1 LNWEPKSVNLAAL
14 AGELGLGL
22 DSFIFVDDNPAECA
36 EVQEN
41 CPEVLTIPL
50 PPDPGGIARFLRHI
64 WAFDR
69 AEGTAEDRSRSELYE
84 RERERAQLQK
94 KTARFE
100 DFLAALRLEIQ
111 IEPMS
116 PAQLPRVAQLT
127 RRTNQMNFTTV
138 RRSESD
144 VQELLRGSAECLT
157 VSVRDRFGD
166 YGLVGVIIFAPG
178 ADALVVDTFLLSCR
192 ALGRGVE
199 HRMLARL
206 GEISVERGLPRV
218 DIPFVSTARNTP
230 AAALLA
236 GVAAGCEERTASG
249 SLFRCP
255 AERLAALQ
263 YRPGA
268 APAAAP
274 APAPKP
280 AAAAQRA
287 EPDYVRVAAE
297 LSDPRTILA
306 RVSGR
311 GRPAAAPPDGS
322 EKPRTALEKQVA
334 EMWSDAL
341 GVPAIGIHDDF
352 FDLGGHSLL
361 AVQLL
366 ARARQA
372 FQVELSLS
380 VVYGGR
386 FTIAEMAKAVEV
398 AQIEQAAGSEYE
410 ELVRELE
417 GLSEEEVRA
426 LLAEEQQAGPEDRP
440 R

>member
-1 LNWEPKSVNLAAL
+1 
-14 AGELGLGL
+14 
-22 DSFIFVDDNPAECA
+22 
-36 EVQEN
+36 
-41 CPEVLTIPL
+41 
-50 PPDPGGIARFLRHI
+50 
-64 WAFDR
+64 
-69 AEGTAEDRSRSELYE
+69 
-84 RERERAQLQK
+84 
-94 KTARFE
+94 
-100 DFLAALRLEIQ
+100 
-111 IEPMS
+111 
-116 PAQLPRVAQLT
+116 
-127 RRTNQMNFTTV
+127 
-138 RRSESD
+138 
-144 VQELLRGSAECLT
+144 
-157 VSVRDRFGD
+157 
-166 YGLVGVIIFAPG
+166 
-178 ADALVVDTFLLSCR
+178 
-192 ALGRGVE
+192 
-199 HRMLARL
+199 
-206 GEISVERGLPRV
+206 
-218 DIPFVSTARNTP
+218 
-230 AAALLA
+230 
-236 GVAAGCEERTASG
+236 
-249 SLFRCP
+249 
-255 AERLAALQ
+255 
-263 YRPGA
+263 
-268 APAAAP
+268 
-274 APAPKP
+274 
-280 AAAAQRA
+280 
-287 EPDYVRVAAE
+287 VRVAAE